1 MQSPLQSS
9 LSIVAGSSSV
19 ASDYGSDT
27 AYEPSDLGKP
37 RIGWDDNSEVST
49 DRWSNIRWRYD
60 ESNRKACEIWHI
72 RPHEGLLMGQTILH
86 QLEGLPRHKAPWAMA
101 AYFIGKGFLWV

>member
-1 MQSPLQSS
+1 MQASRILKQTLIPLIVYSMQSPLQSS

-49 DRWSNIRWRYD
+49 DR
-60 ESNRKACEIWHI
+60 
-72 RPHEGLLMGQTILH
+72 
-86 QLEGLPRHKAPWAMA
+86 
-101 AYFIGKGFLWV
+101 